1 MDSER
6 TKKKKLI
13 KKKILTLMSNSV
25 FKKQRNVRR
34 HRDIELVT
42 NEARSNYLVIR
53 NYLVSY
59 NNFFSENLLA
69 KEMTKQQQQ
78 QQQQKTHTN
87 IHE

>member
-1 MDSER
+1 
-6 TKKKKLI
+6 
-13 KKKILTLMSNSV
+13 MSNSV

-34 HRDIELVT
+34 QREVELVT

-59 NNFFSENLLA
+59 NNFFSENLLV